1 MNSNNVE
8 YLKIAQLEPFPNHPF
23 KVIENEDFE
32 VLINSIRD
40 HGITS
45 PLLVWET
52 EDGQYILMSG
62 HRRATASEF
71 LSFTD
76 ERFAVVPCIIYR
88 GLTLEEAT
96 IIMVDENARREK
108 LLPSE
113 KAWAY
118 RMKLEA
124 MSRQGKRTDLTC
136 VPMAHKLENSV
147 TMLPHSA
154 TCAPMVHKLENGAP
168 LVHHFE
174 NEHFEKAK
182 TRTLIGKARGESGDQ
197 VRRYIRLTYLI
208 SDLLRYVDDNKLGF
222 RAGVEISYLKEEEQK
237 SLLQKI
243 YETHKFPT
251 LKQASLI
258 KQASQD
264 GKLDE
269 PTLHKILTEVT
280 LDDRVSFRVKPALR
294 QQLEEM
300 SANTQMSKSEI
311 LRTLSNTGKAV
322 YVGRDT
328 IEELADLRADV
339 ARVGNL
345 MKMRHNTLS
354 MIAENPFLPEQDRA
368 LITEL
373 YNQNAELY
381 EDFVTIRKQLLEV
394 CKKVNQAVN
403 DLNKNK

>member
-1 MNSNNVE
+1 MNENTVE
-8 YLKIAQLEPFPNHPF
+8 YLKISQLEPFPNHPF
-23 KVIENEDFE
+23 KIMENEDLD

-40 HGITS
+40 HGVTS
-45 PLLVWET
+45 PILVWEN
-52 EDGQYILMSG
+52 ENGQYIVLSG

-71 LSFTD
+71 LSFND
-76 ERFAVVPCIIYR
+76 ERFATIPCIIYR
-88 GLTLEEAT
+88 GITLEEAT

-124 MSRQGKRTDLTC
+124 MKRKAGRPSHDENC
-136 VPMAHKLENSV
+136 VPLAHN
-147 TMLPHSA
+147 
-154 TCAPMVHKLENGAP
+154 
-168 LVHHFE
+168 
-174 NEHFEKAK
+174 FEKAK
-182 TRTLIGKARGESGDQ
+182 TRELIGEARGESGDQ
-197 VRRYIRLTYLI
+197 VRRYIRLTHLI
-208 SDLLRYVDDNKLGF
+208 ADLLRYVDDNKLGF
-222 RAGVEISYLKEEEQK
+222 RAGVELSYLKEDEQIA
-237 SLLQKI
+237 LLQKI
-243 YETHKFPT
+243 RETQKFPT
-251 LKQASLI
+251 LKQATLL

-269 PTLHKILTEVT
+269 ETLHKTLTEVT

-300 SANTQMSKSEI
+300 SANTQMSKSAI
-311 LRTLSNTGKAV
+311 LRTLSNNGKAV
-322 YVGRDT
+322 YVGNEA
-328 IEELADLRADV
+328 IEELAELRADV

-354 MIAENPFLPEQDRA
+354 AIAENPFLPQQDRD

-381 EDFVTIRKQLLEV
+381 EDFVKLRKQLLEV

-403 DLNKNK
+403 DLNQNK

>member
-88 GLTLEEAT
+88 GITLEEAT

-124 MSRQGKRTDLTC
+124 MKRKAGRPIKD
-136 VPMAHKLENSV
+136 ENCA
-147 TMLPHSA
+147 TMLH
-154 TCAPMVHKLENGAP
+154 N
-168 LVHHFE
+168 
-174 NEHFEKAK
+174 FEKAR
-182 TRTLIGKARGESGDQ
+182 TRELIGEAQGESGEQ
-197 VRRYIRLTYLI
+197 VRLYIRLTYLI
-208 SDLLRYVDDNKLGF
+208 PALLDYVDNGKLGF
-222 RAGVEISYLKEEEQK
+222 RAGTQLSYLSEDEQNAV
-237 SLLQKI
+237 LQKI
-243 YETHKFPT
+243 RETQNFPT
-251 LKQASLI
+251 LKQAKLL
-258 KQASQD
+258 KNASQA
-264 GKLDE
+264 GELDAA
-269 PTLHKILTEVT
+269 TLHRILTEIT
-280 LDDRVSFRVKPALR
+280 LDDRVSFRVKPAQR

>member
-1 MNSNNVE
+1 MNENNVE
-8 YLKIAQLEPFPNHPF
+8 YLKISQLEPFPNHPF
-23 KVIENEDFE
+23 KIMENEDLD

-40 HGITS
+40 HGVTS
-45 PLLVWET
+45 PILVWEN
-52 EDGQYILMSG
+52 ENGQYIVLSG

-71 LSFTD
+71 LSFND
-76 ERFAVVPCIIYR
+76 ERFATIPCIIYR
-88 GLTLEEAT
+88 GITLEEAT

-136 VPMAHKLENSV
+136 VPMAHKSENN
-147 TMLPHSA
+147 
-154 TCAPMVHKLENGAP
+154 AP
-168 LVHHFE
+168 
-174 NEHFEKAK
+174 FEKSK
-182 TRTLIGKARGESGDQ
+182 TRELIGEARGESGDQ
-197 VRRYIRLTYLI
+197 VRRYIRLTHLI
-208 SDLLRYVDDNKLGF
+208 ADLLRYVDDNKLGF
-222 RAGVEISYLKEEEQK
+222 RAGVELSYLKEDEQIA
-237 SLLQKI
+237 LLQKI
-243 YETHKFPT
+243 RETQKFPT
-251 LKQASLI
+251 LKQATLL

-269 PTLHKILTEVT
+269 ETLHKTLTEVT

-300 SANTQMSKSEI
+300 SANTQMSKSAI
-311 LRTLSNTGKAV
+311 LRTLSNNGKAV
-322 YVGRDT
+322 YVGNEA
-328 IEELADLRADV
+328 IEELAELRADV

-354 MIAENPFLPEQDRA
+354 AIAENPFLPQQDRD

-381 EDFVTIRKQLLEV
+381 EDFVKLRKQLLEV

-403 DLNKNK
+403 DLNQNK

>member
-1 MNSNNVE
+1 MNENNVE
-8 YLKIAQLEPFPNHPF
+8 YLKISQLEPFPNHPF
-23 KVIENEDFE
+23 KIMENEDLD

-40 HGITS
+40 HGVTS
-45 PLLVWET
+45 PILVWEN
-52 EDGQYILMSG
+52 ENGQYIVLSG

-71 LSFTD
+71 LSFND
-76 ERFAVVPCIIYR
+76 ERFATIPCIIYR
-88 GLTLEEAT
+88 GITLEEAT

-124 MSRQGKRTDLTC
+124 MKRKAGRPSHDENC
-136 VPMAHKLENSV
+136 VPLAHN
-147 TMLPHSA
+147 
-154 TCAPMVHKLENGAP
+154 
-168 LVHHFE
+168 
-174 NEHFEKAK
+174 FEKAK
-182 TRTLIGKARGESGDQ
+182 TRELIGEARGESGDQ
-197 VRRYIRLTYLI
+197 VRRYIRLTHLI
-208 SDLLRYVDDNKLGF
+208 ADLLRYVDDNKLGF
-222 RAGVEISYLKEEEQK
+222 RAGVELSYLKEDEQIA
-237 SLLQKI
+237 LLQKI
-243 YETHKFPT
+243 RETQKFPT
-251 LKQASLI
+251 LKQATLL

-269 PTLHKILTEVT
+269 ETLHKTLTEVT

-300 SANTQMSKSEI
+300 SANTQMSKSAI
-311 LRTLSNTGKAV
+311 LRTLSNNGKAV
-322 YVGRDT
+322 YVGNEA
-328 IEELADLRADV
+328 IEELAELRADV

-354 MIAENPFLPEQDRA
+354 AIAENPFLPQQDRD

-381 EDFVTIRKQLLEV
+381 EDFVKLRKQLLEV

-403 DLNKNK
+403 NLNQNK

>member
-124 MSRQGKRTDLTC
+124 MSKQGKRTDL
-136 VPMAHKLENSV
+136 
-147 TMLPHSA
+147 

-174 NEHFEKAK
+174 TEHFEKAK
-182 TRTLIGKARGESGDQ
+182 SRVLIGKDRGDSGEQ
-197 VRRYIRLTYLI
+197 VRRCIRLTYLI
-208 SDLLRYVDDNKLGF
+208 NALLQYVDDGKLGF
-222 RAGVEISYLKEEEQK
+222 RAGVELSYLNEDEQYAV
-237 SLLQKI
+237 LQKMR
-243 YETHKFPT
+243 ETQKFPT

-258 KQASQD
+258 KQAFQANELTD
-264 GKLDE
+264 AE
-269 PTLHKILTEVT
+269 LHRILTEFT
-280 LDDRVSFRVKPALR
+280 YGDRATFRVSSAQRRELD
-294 QQLEEM
+294 EM
-300 SANTQMSKSEI
+300 SEKTRKSRSEI
-311 LRTLSNTGKAV
+311 LRTLFDTGKTI
-322 YVGRDT
+322 YVGN
-328 IEELADLRADV
+328 DLIKEMRALNTKISD
-339 ARVGNL
+339 VGNL
-345 MKMRHNTLS
+345 ILKEEESLRTLADDPYIYTNDKQAILS
-354 MIAENPFLPEQDRA
+354 A
-368 LITEL
+368 LSRD
-373 YNQNAELY
+373 AELHKKFTEMRIEMNELCDKLKY
-381 EDFVTIRKQLLEV
+381 EIYKINSKRQK
-394 CKKVNQAVN
+394 
-403 DLNKNK
+403 

>member
-1 MNSNNVE
+1 MNENNVE
-8 YLKIAQLEPFPNHPF
+8 YLKISQLEPFPNHPF
-23 KVIENEDFE
+23 KIMENEDLD

-40 HGITS
+40 HGVTS
-45 PLLVWET
+45 PILVWEN
-52 EDGQYILMSG
+52 ENGQYIVLSG

-71 LSFTD
+71 LSFND
-76 ERFAVVPCIIYR
+76 ERFATIPCIIYR
-88 GLTLEEAT
+88 GITLEEAT

-124 MSRQGKRTDLTC
+124 MRCQGKRNDLNC
-136 VPMAHKLENSV
+136 VPMAHKSENN
-147 TMLPHSA
+147 
-154 TCAPMVHKLENGAP
+154 AP
-168 LVHHFE
+168 
-174 NEHFEKAK
+174 FEKSK
-182 TRTLIGKARGESGDQ
+182 TRELIGEARGESGDQ
-197 VRRYIRLTYLI
+197 VRRYIRLTHLI
-208 SDLLRYVDDNKLGF
+208 ADLLRYVDDNKLGF
-222 RAGVEISYLKEEEQK
+222 RAGVELSYLKEDEQIA
-237 SLLQKI
+237 LLQKI
-243 YETHKFPT
+243 RETQKFPT
-251 LKQASLI
+251 LKQATLL

-269 PTLHKILTEVT
+269 ETLHKTLTEVT

-300 SANTQMSKSEI
+300 SANTQMSKSAI
-311 LRTLSNTGKAV
+311 LRTLSNNGKAV
-322 YVGRDT
+322 YVGNEA
-328 IEELADLRADV
+328 IEELAELRADV

-354 MIAENPFLPEQDRA
+354 AIAENPFLPQQDRD

-381 EDFVTIRKQLLEV
+381 EDFVKLRKQLLEV

-403 DLNKNK
+403 DLNQNK

>member
-1 MNSNNVE
+1 MNENNVE
-8 YLKIAQLEPFPNHPF
+8 YLKISQLEPFPNHPF
-23 KVIENEDFE
+23 KIMENEDLD

-40 HGITS
+40 HGVTS
-45 PLLVWET
+45 PILVWEN
-52 EDGQYILMSG
+52 ENGQYIVLSG

-71 LSFTD
+71 LSFND
-76 ERFAVVPCIIYR
+76 ERFATIPCIIYR
-88 GLTLEEAT
+88 GITLEEAT

-124 MSRQGKRTDLTC
+124 MKRKAGRPSHDENC
-136 VPMAHKLENSV
+136 VPLAHN
-147 TMLPHSA
+147 
-154 TCAPMVHKLENGAP
+154 
-168 LVHHFE
+168 
-174 NEHFEKAK
+174 FEKAK
-182 TRTLIGKARGESGDQ
+182 TRELIGEARGESGDQ
-197 VRRYIRLTYLI
+197 VRRYIRLTHLI
-208 SDLLRYVDDNKLGF
+208 ADLLRYVDDNKLGF
-222 RAGVEISYLKEEEQK
+222 RAGVELSYLKEDEQIA
-237 SLLQKI
+237 LLQKI
-243 YETHKFPT
+243 RETQKFPT
-251 LKQASLI
+251 LKQATLL

-269 PTLHKILTEVT
+269 ETLHKTLTEVT

-300 SANTQMSKSEI
+300 SANTQMSKSAI
-311 LRTLSNTGKAV
+311 LRTLSNNGKAV
-322 YVGRDT
+322 YVGNEA
-328 IEELADLRADV
+328 IEELAELRADV

-354 MIAENPFLPEQDRA
+354 AIAENPFLPQQDRD

-381 EDFVTIRKQLLEV
+381 EDFVKLRKQLLEV

-403 DLNKNK
+403 DLNQNK

>member
-1 MNSNNVE
+1 MNENVE

-88 GLTLEEAT
+88 GITLEEAT

-124 MSRQGKRTDLTC
+124 MKRRAGRPSKD
-136 VPMAHKLENSV
+136 ENCA
-147 TMLPHSA
+147 TMLH
-154 TCAPMVHKLENGAP
+154 N
-168 LVHHFE
+168 
-174 NEHFEKAK
+174 FEKAR
-182 TRTLIGKARGESGDQ
+182 TREVIGEARGESGEQ
-197 VRRYIRLTYLI
+197 VRLYIRLTYLI
-208 SDLLRYVDDNKLGF
+208 KDLLYYVDNGKLGF
-222 RAGVEISYLKEEEQK
+222 RAGTQLSYLSEDEQNAV
-237 SLLQKI
+237 LQKI
-243 YETHKFPT
+243 RETHKFPT
-251 LKQASLI
+251 LRQAKLL
-258 KQASQD
+258 KDASQA
-264 GKLDE
+264 GELDAA
-269 PTLHKILTEVT
+269 TLHRILTEVT
-280 LDDRVSFRVKPALR
+280 FDDRVSFRVQPAQR

-311 LRTLSNTGKAV
+311 LRTLSSTGKTV
-322 YVGRDT
+322 YVGRET
-328 IEELADLRADV
+328 VAEIADLRADV

-345 MKMRHNTLS
+345 LKMRHNTLS
-354 MIAENPFLPEQDRA
+354 AIADNPFLTENDRA
-368 LITEL
+368 LISEL
-373 YNQNAELY
+373 YAQNAELH
-381 EDFVTIRKQLLEV
+381 EELTRLRKELVTV
-394 CKKVNQAVN
+394 CKKINQSV
-403 DLNKNK
+403 DELNKKQ

>member
-1 MNSNNVE
+1 MNENNVE
-8 YLKIAQLEPFPNHPF
+8 YLKISQLEPFPNHPF
-23 KVIENEDFE
+23 KIMENEDLD

-40 HGITS
+40 HGVTS
-45 PLLVWET
+45 PILVWEN
-52 EDGQYILMSG
+52 ENGQYIVLSG

-71 LSFTD
+71 LSFND
-76 ERFAVVPCIIYR
+76 ERFATIPCIIYR
-88 GLTLEEAT
+88 GITLEEAT

-124 MSRQGKRTDLTC
+124 MKRKAGRPSHDENC
-136 VPMAHKLENSV
+136 VPLAHN
-147 TMLPHSA
+147 
-154 TCAPMVHKLENGAP
+154 
-168 LVHHFE
+168 
-174 NEHFEKAK
+174 FEKAK
-182 TRTLIGKARGESGDQ
+182 TRELIGEARGESGDQ
-197 VRRYIRLTYLI
+197 VRRYIRLTHLI
-208 SDLLRYVDDNKLGF
+208 ADLLRYVDDNKLGF
-222 RAGVEISYLKEEEQK
+222 RAGVELSYLKEDEQIA
-237 SLLQKI
+237 LLQKI
-243 YETHKFPT
+243 RETQKFPT
-251 LKQASLI
+251 LKQATLL

-269 PTLHKILTEVT
+269 ENLHKTLTEVT

-300 SANTQMSKSEI
+300 SANTQMSKSAI
-311 LRTLSNTGKAV
+311 LRTLSNNGKAV
-322 YVGRDT
+322 YVGNEA
-328 IEELADLRADV
+328 IEELAELRADV

-354 MIAENPFLPEQDRA
+354 AIAENPFLPQQDRD

-381 EDFVTIRKQLLEV
+381 EDFVKLRKQLLEV

-403 DLNKNK
+403 DLNQNK

>member
-124 MSRQGKRTDLTC
+124 MSRQGKRTDLPC
-136 VPMAHKLENSV
+136 VPMAHN
-147 TMLPHSA
+147 
-154 TCAPMVHKLENGAP
+154 
-168 LVHHFE
+168 
-174 NEHFEKAK
+174 FEKAK
-182 TRTLIGKARGESGDQ
+182 TREIIGEAQGESGDK

-208 SDLLRYVDDNKLGF
+208 SELLQYVDDNKLGF
-222 RAGVEISYLKEEEQK
+222 CAGVELSYLPNEEQNAV
-237 SLLQKI
+237 LQKI
-243 YETHKFPT
+243 RETHKFPT
-251 LKQASLI
+251 LRQAKLLKDASQASE
-258 KQASQD
+258 
-264 GKLDE
+264 LDAA
-269 PTLHKILTEVT
+269 TLHRILTEVT
-280 LDDRVSFRVKPALR
+280 FDDRVSFRVQPAQR

-311 LRTLSNTGKAV
+311 LRTLSSTGKTV
-322 YVGRDT
+322 YVGRET
-328 IEELADLRADV
+328 VAEIADLRADV

-345 MKMRHNTLS
+345 LKMRHNTLS
-354 MIAENPFLPEQDRA
+354 AIADNPFLTENDRA
-368 LITEL
+368 LISEL
-373 YNQNAELY
+373 YAQNAELH
-381 EDFVTIRKQLLEV
+381 EELIRLRKELVTV
-394 CKKVNQAVN
+394 CKKINQSV
-403 DLNKNK
+403 DKLNKNK

>member
-1 MNSNNVE
+1 MNSSNVE
-8 YLKIAQLEPFPNHPF
+8 YLRIAQLEPFPNHPF
-23 KVIENEDFE
+23 KVIENEDYFI
-32 VLINSIRD
+32 LRQSIQD

-45 PLLVWET
+45 PILVWET
-52 EDGQYILMSG
+52 DDGRYIVLSG
-62 HRRATASEF
+62 HRRTSASED
-71 LSFTD
+71 LSRTD
-76 ERFAVVPCIIYR
+76 ERFAVVPCIIHR

-124 MSRQGKRTDLTC
+124 MKRKAGRPSKD
-136 VPMAHKLENSV
+136 ENCA
-147 TMLPHSA
+147 TML
-154 TCAPMVHKLENGAP
+154 HKSEEYEP
-168 LVHHFE
+168 
-174 NEHFEKAK
+174 FEKRKSRDA
-182 TRTLIGKARGESGDQ
+182 IGNARGESGEQ
-197 VRRYIRLTYLI
+197 VRLYIRLTYLI
-208 SDLLRYVDDNKLGF
+208 PALLDYVDNGKLGF
-222 RAGVEISYLKEEEQK
+222 RAATQLSYLKEDEQNAV
-237 SLLQKI
+237 LQKI
-243 YETHKFPT
+243 RETHNFPT
-251 LKQASLI
+251 LRQAKLLKDASQASE
-258 KQASQD
+258 
-264 GKLDE
+264 LDAA
-269 PTLHKILTEVT
+269 TLHRILTEVT
-280 LDDRVSFRVKPALR
+280 FDDRVSFRVQPAQR

-354 MIAENPFLPEQDRA
+354 MIAENPFLPEQDRT

-381 EDFVTIRKQLLEV
+381 EDFVKLRKQLLEV
-394 CKKVNQAVN
+394 CKKVNQTVN

>member
-1 MNSNNVE
+1 MNSSNVE

-52 EDGQYILMSG
+52 EDGRYILMSG

-88 GLTLEEAT
+88 GITLEEAT

-136 VPMAHKLENSV
+136 VQFA
-147 TMLPHSA
+147 
-154 TCAPMVHKLENGAP
+154 HKLENGATM
-168 LVHHFE
+168 LHQSETCATMLHKSE
-174 NEHFEKAK
+174 NDVPMAHNFEKTK
-182 TRTLIGKARGESGDQ
+182 TRELIGEARGESGDK

-208 SDLLRYVDDNKLGF
+208 SELLQYVDDNKLGF
-222 RAGVEISYLKEEEQK
+222 CAGVELSYLPNEEQNAV
-237 SLLQKI
+237 LQKI
-243 YETHKFPT
+243 RETHKFPT
-251 LKQASLI
+251 LRQAKLL
-258 KQASQD
+258 KDASQTSE
-264 GKLDE
+264 LDAA
-269 PTLHKILTEVT
+269 TLHRILTEVT
-280 LDDRVSFRVKPALR
+280 FDDRVSFRVQPAQR

-311 LRTLSNTGKAV
+311 LRTLSSTGKTV
-322 YVGRDT
+322 YVGRET
-328 IEELADLRADV
+328 VAEIADLRADV

-354 MIAENPFLPEQDRA
+354 MIAENPFLPEQDRT
-368 LITEL
+368 LISEL
-373 YNQNAELY
+373 YAQNAELH
-381 EDFVTIRKQLLEV
+381 EELIRLRKELVTV
-394 CKKVNQAVN
+394 CKKINQSV
-403 DLNKNK
+403 DKLNKNQ

>member
-1 MNSNNVE
+1 MNSSNVE
-8 YLKIAQLEPFPNHPF
+8 YLRIAQLEPFPKHPF

-124 MSRQGKRTDLTC
+124 MKRKAGRPSKD
-136 VPMAHKLENSV
+136 ENCA
-147 TMLPHSA
+147 TMLH
-154 TCAPMVHKLENGAP
+154 N
-168 LVHHFE
+168 
-174 NEHFEKAK
+174 FEKAR
-182 TRTLIGKARGESGDQ
+182 TRELIGESRNESGEQ
-197 VRRYIRLTYLI
+197 VRLYIRLTYLI
-208 SDLLRYVDDNKLGF
+208 PALLDYVDNGKLGF
-222 RAGVEISYLKEEEQK
+222 RAGTQLSYLSEDEQNAV
-237 SLLQKI
+237 LQKI
-243 YETHKFPT
+243 RETHKFPT
-251 LKQASLI
+251 LRQAKLLKDASQASE
-258 KQASQD
+258 
-264 GKLDE
+264 LDAA
-269 PTLHKILTEVT
+269 TLHRILTEVT
-280 LDDRVSFRVKPALR
+280 FDDRVSFRVQPAQR

-311 LRTLSNTGKAV
+311 LRTLSSTGKTV
-322 YVGRDT
+322 YVGRET
-328 IEELADLRADV
+328 VAEIADLRADV

-354 MIAENPFLPEQDRA
+354 MIAENPFLPEQDRT
-368 LITEL
+368 LISEL
-373 YNQNAELY
+373 YAQNAELH
-381 EDFVTIRKQLLEV
+381 EELIRLRKELVMV
-394 CKKVNQAVN
+394 CKKINQSV
-403 DLNKNK
+403 DKLNKKQ

>member
-23 KVIENEDFE
+23 KVIENEDLD

-40 HGITS
+40 HGVTS
-45 PLLVWET
+45 PILVWEN
-52 EDGQYILMSG
+52 ENGQYIVLSG

-71 LSFTD
+71 LSFND
-76 ERFAVVPCIIYR
+76 ERFATIPCIIYR
-88 GLTLEEAT
+88 GITLEEAT

-124 MSRQGKRTDLTC
+124 MKRKAGRPSHDENC
-136 VPMAHKLENSV
+136 VPLAHN
-147 TMLPHSA
+147 
-154 TCAPMVHKLENGAP
+154 
-168 LVHHFE
+168 
-174 NEHFEKAK
+174 FEKAK
-182 TRTLIGKARGESGDQ
+182 TRELIGEARGESGDQ
-197 VRRYIRLTYLI
+197 VRRYIRLTHLI
-208 SDLLRYVDDNKLGF
+208 ADLLRYVDDNKLGF
-222 RAGVEISYLKEEEQK
+222 RAGVELSYLKEDEQIA
-237 SLLQKI
+237 LLQKI
-243 YETHKFPT
+243 RETQKFPT
-251 LKQASLI
+251 LKQATLL

-269 PTLHKILTEVT
+269 ETLHKTLTEVT

-300 SANTQMSKSEI
+300 SANTQMSKSAI
-311 LRTLSNTGKAV
+311 LRTLSNNGKAV
-322 YVGRDT
+322 YVGNEA
-328 IEELADLRADV
+328 IEELAELRADV

-354 MIAENPFLPEQDRA
+354 AIAENPFLPQQDRD

-381 EDFVTIRKQLLEV
+381 EDFVKLRKQLLEV

-403 DLNKNK
+403 DLNQNK

>member
-52 EDGQYILMSG
+52 EDGRYILMSG

-124 MSRQGKRTDLTC
+124 MKRKAGRPSKD
-136 VPMAHKLENSV
+136 ENCA
-147 TMLPHSA
+147 TMLH
-154 TCAPMVHKLENGAP
+154 N
-168 LVHHFE
+168 
-174 NEHFEKAK
+174 FEKAR
-182 TRTLIGKARGESGDQ
+182 TRELIGESRNESGEQ
-197 VRRYIRLTYLI
+197 VRLYIRLTYLI
-208 SDLLRYVDDNKLGF
+208 PALLEYVDNGKLGF
-222 RAGVEISYLKEEEQK
+222 RAGTQLSYLSEDEQNAV
-237 SLLQKI
+237 LQKI
-243 YETHKFPT
+243 RETHKFPT
-251 LKQASLI
+251 LRQAKLLKDASQASE
-258 KQASQD
+258 
-264 GKLDE
+264 LDAA
-269 PTLHKILTEVT
+269 TLHRILTEVT
-280 LDDRVSFRVKPALR
+280 FDDRVSFRVQPAQR

-311 LRTLSNTGKAV
+311 LRTLSSTGKTV
-322 YVGRDT
+322 YVGRET
-328 IEELADLRADV
+328 VAEIADLRADV

-345 MKMRHNTLS
+345 LKMRHNTLS
-354 MIAENPFLPEQDRA
+354 MIAENPFLPEQDRT

-373 YNQNAELY
+373 YAQNAELH
-381 EDFVTIRKQLLEV
+381 EELTRLRKELVMV
-394 CKKVNQAVN
+394 CKKINQSV
-403 DLNKNK
+403 DKLNKKQ

>member
-8 YLKIAQLEPFPNHPF
+8 YLRIAQLEPFPNHPF
-23 KVIENEDFE
+23 KVIENEDYFI
-32 VLINSIRD
+32 LRQSIQD

-45 PLLVWET
+45 PILVWET
-52 EDGQYILMSG
+52 EDGRYIVLSG
-62 HRRATASEF
+62 HRRTSASED
-71 LSFTD
+71 LSHTD

-88 GLTLEEAT
+88 GITLEEAT

-108 LLPSE
+108 LMPSE

-136 VPMAHKLENSV
+136 VPMAHKSENN
-147 TMLPHSA
+147 
-154 TCAPMVHKLENGAP
+154 AP
-168 LVHHFE
+168 
-174 NEHFEKAK
+174 FEKSK
-182 TRTLIGKARGESGDQ
+182 TRELIGEARGESGDQ

-243 YETHKFPT
+243 YETQKFPT

-258 KQASQD
+258 KRASQAGEFD
-264 GKLDE
+264 AA
-269 PTLHKILTEVT
+269 TLHRILTEIT
-280 LDDRVSFRVKPALR
+280 LDDRVSFRVKPAQR

-322 YVGRDT
+322 YVGRDA

-373 YNQNAELY
+373 YNQNTELY

>member
-1 MNSNNVE
+1 MNSSNVE
-8 YLKIAQLEPFPNHPF
+8 YLRIAQLEPFPNHPF

-52 EDGQYILMSG
+52 EDGRYILMSG

-88 GLTLEEAT
+88 GITLEEAT

-124 MSRQGKRTDLTC
+124 MSRQGKRTEPTC
-136 VPMAHKLENSV
+136 VQIA
-147 TMLPHSA
+147 
-154 TCAPMVHKLENGAP
+154 HKLENGATM
-168 LVHHFE
+168 LHKAE
-174 NEHFEKAK
+174 NDVPMAHNFEKAK
-182 TRTLIGKARGESGDQ
+182 TREIIGEAQGESGDK

-208 SDLLRYVDDNKLGF
+208 SELLQYVDDNKLGF
-222 RAGVEISYLKEEEQK
+222 CAGVELSYLSEDEQNAV
-237 SLLQKI
+237 LQKI
-243 YETHKFPT
+243 RETHKFPT
-251 LKQASLI
+251 LRQAKLLKDASQASE
-258 KQASQD
+258 
-264 GKLDE
+264 LDAA
-269 PTLHKILTEVT
+269 TLHRILTEVT
-280 LDDRVSFRVKPALR
+280 FDDRVSFRVQPAQR

-311 LRTLSNTGKAV
+311 LRTLSSTGKTV
-322 YVGRDT
+322 YVGRET
-328 IEELADLRADV
+328 VAEIADLRADV

-354 MIAENPFLPEQDRA
+354 MIAENPFLPEQDRT
-368 LITEL
+368 LISEL
-373 YNQNAELY
+373 YAQNAELH
-381 EDFVTIRKQLLEV
+381 EELIRLRKELVMV
-394 CKKVNQAVN
+394 CKKINQSV
-403 DLNKNK
+403 DKLNKKQ